1 MANPN
6 VDGSVVVGV
15 ELDDKESMKELNRL
29 KREIRSLEKSIEDMR
44 IRRSPLAEEMNEYA
58 AQLDKAKAKLAE
70 LKYLQKQDEAILSSG
85 GIGQYDEY
93 MRAYERQGEIAADIS
108 KQEAEVKRLEKAWG
122 DVSQKVKEYD
132 SRIAYAQEKLEKSEI
147 KAGEFASNVVNSADA
162 QTNMAQATDKARKS
176 MSKFSMRVKEVI
188 RSALVF
194 TVISQAFASLR
205 EWFGKAAKTN
215 KELVASLS
223 RLKGEALTLAQ
234 LFIDKILPA
243 LSPIA
248 DMISDAINKITKL
261 LAPLFGV
268 TAEEARENAEA
279 LYNETQ
285 GLEKLEDAAKKADK
299 ALASFDEINRLSSLE
314 TGSESGQFGEIKPN
328 FDENAADST
337 IKAVDKLKTY
347 LAGALFAVGAVL
359 AFSGASVGLG
369 LGMMVVGGAELAD
382 QVSENWGSLNALLEK
397 YVWDI
402 IGGAGALMF
411 VAGAILTLS
420 GAHLLMGISLMVAG
434 FSAVAVTVSLN
445 DGQLSEMMQK
455 TIGELM
461 GASGVLLFVSG
472 LILALSG
479 GSIVKGISL
488 MAAGAL
494 SVVAAVE
501 VSWGALNPETQ
512 NAVAAIVGTASVVMF
527 AAGLILALTG
537 VNIAIGI
544 ALMATGGLAIVS
556 AVTTSWGALNEDIR
570 ATCEAI
576 ANLGGGVLF
585 GAGLILAL
593 TGVKIALGIAMI
605 AAGAALMFTPSIADW
620 ASGRTS
626 IGDAVNSILKIG
638 GALLLV
644 AGLLLALTGVGV
656 GVGLGLMLAGVTSG
670 VVANWGTL
678 TGQIGEEVNQVM
690 AVGGSI
696 LLVAGLAL
704 LAAGVSAG
712 VGLALIAAGGFAL
725 YGSLSGSES
734 KSLSSEIPAY
744 AQYST
749 ENNADKLEKK
759 KQEYFDRMNDPT
771 VAGKGNSMGSYYS
784 SYTGQTL
791 DIASGKAFPQSSTF
805 SFTDGASYSVDVGTT
820 SASRQ
825 SDNSTVVLELDGKE
839 VGRAVFPSIQRE
851 SRRLGVNLVK

>member
-6 VDGSVVVGV
+6 VDGSFVVGV
-15 ELDDKESMKELNRL
+15 EFDDKESMKELNRL
-29 KREIRSLEKSIEDMR
+29 KREIKSLEKSIEDMR
-44 IRRSPLAEEMNEYA
+44 IKRSPLAEEMNGYA

-93 MRAYERQGEIAADIS
+93 LRAYERQGEIAADVA

-328 FDENAADST
+328 FDENAANST

-461 GASGVLLFVSG
+461 GASGV
-472 LILALSG
+472 
-479 GSIVKGISL
+479 
-488 MAAGAL
+488 
-494 SVVAAVE
+494 
-501 VSWGALNPETQ
+501 
-512 NAVAAIVGTASVVMF
+512 
-527 AAGLILALTG
+527 
-537 VNIAIGI
+537 
-544 ALMATGGLAIVS
+544 
-556 AVTTSWGALNEDIR
+556 
-570 ATCEAI
+570 
-576 ANLGGGVLF
+576 
-585 GAGLILAL
+585 
-593 TGVKIALGIAMI
+593 
-605 AAGAALMFTPSIADW
+605 
-620 ASGRTS
+620 
-626 IGDAVNSILKIG
+626 
-638 GALLLV
+638 
-644 AGLLLALTGVGV
+644 
-656 GVGLGLMLAGVTSG
+656 
-670 VVANWGTL
+670 
-678 TGQIGEEVNQVM
+678 
-690 AVGGSI
+690 
-696 LLVAGLAL
+696 
-704 LAAGVSAG
+704 
-712 VGLALIAAGGFAL
+712 
-725 YGSLSGSES
+725 
-734 KSLSSEIPAY
+734 
-744 AQYST
+744 
-749 ENNADKLEKK
+749 
-759 KQEYFDRMNDPT
+759 
-771 VAGKGNSMGSYYS
+771 
-784 SYTGQTL
+784 
-791 DIASGKAFPQSSTF
+791 
-805 SFTDGASYSVDVGTT
+805 
-820 SASRQ
+820 
-825 SDNSTVVLELDGKE
+825 
-839 VGRAVFPSIQRE
+839 
-851 SRRLGVNLVK
+851 

>member
-6 VDGSVVVGV
+6 VDGSFVVGV
-15 ELDDKESMKELNRL
+15 EFDDKEAMKELNQL
-29 KREIRSLEKSIEDMR
+29 KREIKSLEKSIEDMR
-44 IRRSPLAEEMNEYA
+44 IRRSPLAEEMNAYA
-58 AQLDKAKAKLAE
+58 AQLDKAKTKLAE

-93 MRAYERQGEIAADIS
+93 MRAYERQGEIAADIA

-328 FDENAADST
+328 FDENAANST

-402 IGGAGALMF
+402 IQAR
-411 VAGAILTLS
+411 S
-420 GAHLLMGISLMVAG
+420 CLL
-434 FSAVAVTVSLN
+434 
-445 DGQLSEMMQK
+445 
-455 TIGELM
+455 
-461 GASGVLLFVSG
+461 
-472 LILALSG
+472 
-479 GSIVKGISL
+479 
-488 MAAGAL
+488 
-494 SVVAAVE
+494 
-501 VSWGALNPETQ
+501 
-512 NAVAAIVGTASVVMF
+512 
-527 AAGLILALTG
+527 
-537 VNIAIGI
+537 
-544 ALMATGGLAIVS
+544 
-556 AVTTSWGALNEDIR
+556 
-570 ATCEAI
+570 
-576 ANLGGGVLF
+576 
-585 GAGLILAL
+585 
-593 TGVKIALGIAMI
+593 
-605 AAGAALMFTPSIADW
+605 
-620 ASGRTS
+620 
-626 IGDAVNSILKIG
+626 
-638 GALLLV
+638 
-644 AGLLLALTGVGV
+644 
-656 GVGLGLMLAGVTSG
+656 
-670 VVANWGTL
+670 
-678 TGQIGEEVNQVM
+678 
-690 AVGGSI
+690 
-696 LLVAGLAL
+696 
-704 LAAGVSAG
+704 
-712 VGLALIAAGGFAL
+712 
-725 YGSLSGSES
+725 
-734 KSLSSEIPAY
+734 
-744 AQYST
+744 
-749 ENNADKLEKK
+749 
-759 KQEYFDRMNDPT
+759 QEPY
-771 VAGKGNSMGSYYS
+771 
-784 SYTGQTL
+784 
-791 DIASGKAFPQSSTF
+791 
-805 SFTDGASYSVDVGTT
+805 
-820 SASRQ
+820 
-825 SDNSTVVLELDGKE
+825 
-839 VGRAVFPSIQRE
+839 
-851 SRRLGVNLVK
+851 